1 MEQNYV
7 TVTLCIKMATVYCQN
22 CSYQVLFCTNT
33 KAAEKIVACNRF
45 NEMFPVQTTRKT
57 MCITTTRW
65 ASVGCKQINGHNA
78 VLLEAANFCN
88 LFRLALRNFCQ
99 SKKPRNP
106 RINTSTVTGPVLQVL
121 TTQLLVI
128 GNESV
133 PKTIINNTINLF
145 FLKFNQHFA
154 SFKP

>member
-1 MEQNYV
+1 
-7 TVTLCIKMATVYCQN
+7 
-22 CSYQVLFCTNT
+22 
-33 KAAEKIVACNRF
+33 
-45 NEMFPVQTTRKT
+45 
-57 MCITTTRW
+57 
-65 ASVGCKQINGHNA
+65 

-121 TTQLLVI
+121 TMQLLVI

-133 PKTIINNTINLF
+133 PKTITNNTINLF
-145 FLKFNQHFA
+145 FLNSINILLVSNHNTFRLLFDRTASIFMYFISKNIFVLALEMVSPGNQHCA
-154 SFKP
+154 NSIGTLSFHIPISSRSEPGRQRNAGETI